1 MKIEFIERKMVEF
14 LCYNKIKVYYIKI
27 IILRFNK
34 VSKIIKNGNKIIHKV
49 L

>member
-1 MKIEFIERKMVEF
+1 MKIEFIERKIIEV
-14 LCYNKIKVYYIKI
+14 LSYNKIKVYYIKI

-34 VSKIIKNGNKIIHKV
+34 VSKKIKNGNKIIHKV